1 MRAHCCTTCGHH
13 VFDFHKS
20 SNKMLKTNLLHPDI
34 LSACA
39 RAGHHSKILIA
50 DGNYPAASKIGPN
63 AELVCLQLSPG
74 IPTVAQVLRAILSVL
89 PVDVFNTMGIDPS
102 DEYAST
108 EDPPVWQEFRQ
119 ILDDAGCQRELQP
132 IQKWDFYSAVQSE
145 DHVLTIQTADQALWA
160 NLLLS
165 VGVRQM

>member
-1 MRAHCCTTCGHH
+1 
-13 VFDFHKS
+13 
-20 SNKMLKTNLLHPDI
+20 MLKTSLLHPDI
-34 LSACA
+34 LRVCA

-50 DGNYPAASKIGPN
+50 DGNYPASSKIGPK

-74 IPTVAQVLRAILSVL
+74 IPTVSQVLQALLEVL

-102 DEYAST
+102 DEYAQQS
-108 EDPPVWQEFRQ
+108 DPPVWNEYRQ
-119 ILDDAGCQRELQP
+119 ILKQAGSNRELLP
-132 IQKWDFYSAVQSE
+132 IVKWDFYAAVASD

-165 VGVRQM
+165 VGVRS